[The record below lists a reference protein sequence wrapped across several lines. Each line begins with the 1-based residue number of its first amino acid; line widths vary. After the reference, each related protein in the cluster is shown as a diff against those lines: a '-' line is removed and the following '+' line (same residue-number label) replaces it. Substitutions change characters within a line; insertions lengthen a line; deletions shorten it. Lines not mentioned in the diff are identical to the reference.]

1 MLVNEKHYQSVW
13 ADFKSKQIYIIN
25 QQKLPFTFE
34 ILTLNTFNDVID
46 AISTLKVRGAPAI
59 GITAAYA
66 LWLAIEEQKDNP
78 ENYYRR
84 LIHCR
89 PTAVNLKRGADV
101 VYQEITKN
109 NLNTFIL
116 FKFAENYAQN
126 EINACK
132 NIGIHGFKLIE
143 QLYKEKQQSIHILT
157 HCNAGWLACG
167 DYGTALAPIYEAK
180 RNNIPIHVWVDETRP
195 LNQGSRITAWELY
208 NEKIPFSIIT
218 DNTGA
223 LLMMRNQVDIVIVGA
238 DRIALNG
245 DVANKIGTYQKAL
258 AAKYHNIPFVVA
270 APITTFDKNIETGT
284 KIPIEQRNADELY
297 KITAKV
303 QNSILEVDLYPEYFD
318 SVNYAFDITP
328 AAFVNYYITEYGL
341 FDNIEIIWTI
351 YEQRMF

>member
-13 ADFKSKQIYIIN
+13 ADYESKQIYIIN

-84 LIHCR
+84 LIQCR
-89 PTAVNLKRGADV
+89 PTAVNLKRGADI
-101 VYQEITKN
+101 VYVEIAKN
-109 NLNTFIL
+109 NFDTHRL
-116 FKFAENYAQN
+116 FKLAENYTQN
-126 EINACK
+126 ELIACK

-143 QLYKEKQQSIHILT
+143 QLYKQKQQTIYILT

-223 LLMMRNQVDIVIVGA
+223 LLMMKNQVDIVIVGA

-270 APITTFDKNIETGT
+270 APFSTFDKNVENGT
-284 KIPIEQRNADELY
+284 KIPIEQRNAEELY
-297 KITAKV
+297 TITGK
-303 QNSILEVDLYPEYFD
+303 NNHSISSIKLYPEYFNTI
-318 SVNYAFDITP
+318 NYAFDITP
-328 AAFVNYYITEYGL
+328 SIFINYYLTEQGI
-341 FDNIEIIWTI
+341 FNNIEQIWKV
-351 YEQRMF
+351 YES